1 MKFYSS
7 EKKQRLTLSQA
18 MVKFLQAQYSEYD
31 GVEHRFFQ
39 GIWGIFGHGNVSG
52 LSQALV
58 EYGDDLPYHQPT
70 NEQSMVHAATGFAR
84 TMRRKATMACT
95 TSIGPGATNMITG
108 AATATIC
115 RIPVLLL
122 PSDYYA
128 TRFQGKVLQDIDH
141 LSSDDM
147 SVTDT
152 FRVVSRFYD
161 RLTRP
166 EQILTAMPEAMRILT
181 SPSETG
187 AVTIALPQDI
197 QGYAFDYPESF
208 FEKRVWRMERQVPHP
223 NRIAETIALLKSA
236 KKPYVIAGGGIH
248 YSEAWQE
255 LEAFATRFGIP
266 VGETHAGRGALKNGS
281 PLLMGGTGHLGT
293 PAAARIAEEADL
305 VICVGTRLH
314 DFVTGSNSA
323 FQNPDVK
330 FVSINVNGRDAYKLG
345 ALPLASDAKLALV
358 ALTEAAAAAGIGVN
372 EPWVETANAARL
384 AWDKTKREQVFIQ
397 HKGEKMSQG
406 QLIGLISDQMQTGDT
421 LLAAAGT
428 VPADLTKL
436 FDVKDGKNLHIE
448 FGNSCMGY
456 DIPAAIGV
464 RLTGTDDEIFV
475 LMGDGNYQMHPMEL
489 VTAMQERAKIT
500 IILNVN
506 DGYQSIHGHQKAL
519 VGQSLGNEFKI
530 RDGQSG
536 LLDKGEFIQIDYVK
550 NAESVGVK
558 AWLAEDESAFKQ
570 ALSNARDEAG
580 PCMIVVPTERY
591 RSPPGSEVWWEVV
604 GAEVTN
610 DPDTKALVDA
620 REVGRA
626 KQRFYY

>member
-1 MKFYSS
+1 
-7 EKKQRLTLSQA
+7 
-18 MVKFLQAQYSEYD
+18 
-31 GVEHRFFQ
+31 
-39 GIWGIFGHGNVSG
+39 
-52 LSQALV
+52 
-58 EYGDDLPYHQPT
+58 
-70 NEQSMVHAATGFAR
+70 
-84 TMRRKATMACT
+84 
-95 TSIGPGATNMITG
+95 
-108 AATATIC
+108 
-115 RIPVLLL
+115 
-122 PSDYYA
+122 
-128 TRFQGKVLQDIDH
+128 
-141 LSSDDM
+141 
-147 SVTDT
+147 
-152 FRVVSRFYD
+152 
-161 RLTRP
+161 
-166 EQILTAMPEAMRILT
+166 
-181 SPSETG
+181 
-187 AVTIALPQDI
+187 
-197 QGYAFDYPESF
+197 
-208 FEKRVWRMERQVPHP
+208 
-223 NRIAETIALLKSA
+223 
-236 KKPYVIAGGGIH
+236 
-248 YSEAWQE
+248 
-255 LEAFATRFGIP
+255 
-266 VGETHAGRGALKNGS
+266 
-281 PLLMGGTGHLGT
+281 LGT

-305 VICVGTRLH
+305 VICIGTRLH

-530 RDGQSG
+530 RDRKSG